1 MRRPPWA
8 TRRVCFDIDNRG
20 YNNQPQR
27 SCTVRLK
34 LISCEIFFREMC
46 HAIARSPNYID
57 LEFLPKGLHD
67 MGSASMLDRV
77 QAVLDKVDESK
88 YDAVVFGYALCN
100 NGLAGLKARGI
111 PFVLPRA
118 HDCIT
123 LFLGSKERYLDYF
136 NSHLGTYF
144 KTSGWIERGEGT
156 GELSQLSI
164 QRQIGMD
171 KSYDELVE
179 KYGEE
184 NAQYLYETLYGLK
197 NYSQFT
203 YIEMGVEPGDL
214 FERKAKAQADEKGW
228 TFEKVKGDMSM
239 IQRLLDGPWDDREFL
254 IVQPGHRVIT
264 TFGMD
269 IVKAEPYDQE
279 TRGQGETR

>member
-1 MRRPPWA
+1 M
-8 TRRVCFDIDNRG
+8 
-20 YNNQPQR
+20 
-27 SCTVRLK
+27 RLK
-34 LISCEIFFREMC
+34 LISCEIFFREIC
-46 HAIARSPNYID
+46 HCIARSPNYID

-67 MGSASMLDRV
+67 IGCVGMLQRVQSVLDRV
-77 QAVLDKVDESK
+77 DGGN
-88 YDAVVFGYALCN
+88 YDAVVFGYGLCN
-100 NGLAGLKARGI
+100 NGLAGLTARSVPVI
-111 PFVLPRA
+111 LPRA

-144 KTSGWIERGEGT
+144 KTSGWIERGET
-156 GELSQLSI
+156 SGELSQLSI

-184 NAQYLYETLYGLK
+184 NAQYIYDTLYGYK

-203 YIEMGVEPGDL
+203 FIEMGIEPGDL
-214 FERKAKAQADEKGW
+214 FEQLTRKEAEEKGW
-228 TFEKVKGDMSM
+228 AYEKIPGDMTM
-239 IQRLLDGPWDDREFL
+239 IQRLVDGIWDDKEFL
-254 IVQPGHRVIT
+254 IIPPGHHVAT

-269 IVKAEPYDQE
+269 IVKAVKE
-279 TRGQGETR
+279 